1 MAGKK
6 KVLEKVAGT
15 FKSTL
20 PQEERAGRGF
30 DIKRRPIID
39 PVEDPPYPGIW
50 ESPRSLAE
58 SAAERV
64 APESGSMKQLF
75 GVDRDDLYQISQRV
89 GNRPGEIFEPK
100 GSPRSGT
107 AAAVMTPRNAQR
119 MQDQLYE
126 ASKHPELYKGMHSWY
141 VSDPIYSRLLQ
152 LVPKDEADR
161 LFSRFNM
168 FTGMSSPGSNV
179 NTEIARG
186 TAANYFEN
194 LGSFDLFKDVG
205 GLPQSRKRELMEKA
219 IADRNNFMMA
229 HPEIVDVPGH
239 PYHSTSQA
247 LPMEKMIANNYAIDM
262 DSPKVPLYIQ
272 AFGDPRHPLGFQTDS
287 AVPDA
292 HFTRNIGIS
301 DIRRSENPGASAS
314 TSEYRPIRQW
324 WRDQVT
330 RPMGIEPV
338 PGQAIVWGVGSKG
351 TEVDT
356 ALGSPK
362 LEIISDYIMRRA
374 KETGAPPDVM
384 RDLILQ
390 GKAFADG
397 GAVGGLRM
405 EAHRRRIEEAQRD
418 RRERAVAD
426 AYARRE
432 RNDMLRDAS
441 DVMGQ
446 GIDFARENPTQA
458 ALKTGQFAFDMVR
471 PHDMTDLGVMLAM
484 SSVTGPFAG
493 PVMRMAPKVGR
504 MIAPMIGSP
513 LRRATIGGGM
523 IAADPEEMMAVPK
536 YAEGGEVRAFSDGG
550 IKGKIVSLGRGALR
564 RIGEGTGY
572 KSVPGKP
579 ATVEIPTI
587 GRVETLPIP
596 HLEDAASD
604 YMQRIGRPGEHV
616 IREYPEFD
624 EELAR
629 RIARAYDEM
638 KHDPSD
644 PAVQRTYQALADETM
659 AQLDAIKRS
668 GLDIRFLKEG
678 MADPYAKSPALG
690 YADIVENNRL
700 YTFPTDFGFGTT
712 DSNAN
717 LLSSFK
723 HPLLTPIGR
732 LGDKDNAV
740 VNDAFRVVHD
750 AFGHFGPGNPF
761 FRHKGEERAW
771 LNHAP
776 MYSPDARPAAAN
788 ELRGQNSYVNFGPHA
803 EQNAKASGADTIYA
817 DQKLGLMPEWT
828 WTERSKKK
836 PVEKADGGSVS
847 GGGMNLSGNAVERE
861 PLPKP
866 EIPDLSNMSFEK
878 AFATARRMGAPTF
891 HWRRAGG
898 KHNTFST
905 RVAESAGQIE
915 RRVNARTPAGPA
927 PTQDVGAPM
936 MTPVAPPG
944 GEDQQPG
951 LPMGM
956 PTRNT
961 GDTERMRAM
970 LDEMMREERTREAE
984 MPAYLYSTPP
994 SQMMSR
1000 GGVLRRMQRAS

>member
-1 MAGKK
+1 
-6 KVLEKVAGT
+6 
-15 FKSTL
+15 
-20 PQEERAGRGF
+20 
-30 DIKRRPIID
+30 
-39 PVEDPPYPGIW
+39 
-50 ESPRSLAE
+50 
-58 SAAERV
+58 
-64 APESGSMKQLF
+64 
-75 GVDRDDLYQISQRV
+75 
-89 GNRPGEIFEPK
+89 
-100 GSPRSGT
+100 
-107 AAAVMTPRNAQR
+107 MTPRNAQR

-141 VSDPIYSRLLQ
+141 VSDPVYSRLLQ

-186 TAANYFEN
+186 TAANYFNN
-194 LGSFDLFKDVG
+194 LGSFDLFKDIG
-205 GLPQSRKRELMEKA
+205 GLPQSRKRALMEKA
-219 IADRNNFMMA
+219 IADRNNFLMA
-229 HPEIVDVPGH
+229 HPNIVDVPGH

-301 DIRRSENPGASAS
+301 DIRRSAAPGASAD

-362 LEIISDYIMRRA
+362 LEIISDYIARRA
-374 KETGAPPDVM
+374 RETGTPPDVM

-390 GKAFADG
+390 GKAFNEG
-397 GAVGGLRM
+397 GRVGGLRSDAM

-418 RRERAVAD
+418 RTERAVAD
-426 AYARRE
+426 DYARRA
-432 RNDMLRDAS
+432 RNEMLRDAS

-446 GIDFARENPTQA
+446 GIDFARENPMQA
-458 ALKTGQFAFDMVR
+458 ALNTGQFAFDMVR
-471 PHDMTDLGVMLAM
+471 PHDLTDLGVMLAM
-484 SSVTGPFAG
+484 ASVAGPLAG
-493 PVMRMAPKVGR
+493 PVTRMAPKVGR

-523 IAADPEEMMAVPK
+523 IAADPGEMGAAPK

-596 HLEDAASD
+596 QLEGAASD

-616 IREYPEFD
+616 IGEYPEFD
-624 EELAR
+624 EDLAR

-644 PAVQRTYQALADETM
+644 PAVRRTYQALADETM
-659 AQLDAIKRS
+659 AQLDEIKRS

-678 MADPYAKSPALG
+678 MADPYARSPALG
-690 YADIVENNRL
+690 YADIIENNRL

-717 LLSSFK
+717 MLSSFK

-803 EQNAKASGADTIYA
+803 EQNAKASGADTVYA
-817 DQKLGLMPEWT
+817 DQKLGMMPEWT
-828 WTERSKKK
+828 WTEKSKKK
-836 PVEKADGGSVS
+836 PVEKADGGSVTS
-847 GGGMNLSGNAVERE
+847 E

-866 EIPDLSNMSFEK
+866 EIPDLSNMSFER

-891 HWRRAGG
+891 HWRRTGG

-915 RRVNARTPAGPA
+915 RRVNRSMPQRAAAPA
-927 PTQDVGAPM
+927 PMPDAETAATRMV
-936 MTPVAPPG
+936 TPPAPPG

-956 PTRNT
+956 PTRNPS
-961 GDTERMRAM
+961 DTERMRAM
-970 LDEMMREERTREAE
+970 LDHMMREERTREAE
-984 MPAYLYSTPP
+984 MPSYLYQQPT
-994 SQMMSR
+994 QMKR
-1000 GGVLRRMQRAS
+1000 GGALRRMQRAS